1 MGPSNPSQA
10 ARRLEETPDT
20 RAEIQAGTSTLA
32 NAAALAAAAEECGAR
47 RVDENAG
54 LWAEATRANR
64 MISVNVPPGWP
75 TNTARIGAAG
85 GPFFR

>member
-32 NAAALAAAAEECGAR
+32 NAAALVAAAEECGAR
-47 RVDENAG
+47 RVDENMG
-54 LWAEATRANR
+54 LWAEAARANPDDFR
-64 MISVNVPPGWP
+64 KRSPRLANEH
-75 TNTARIGAAG
+75 GADRGHRGAV
-85 GPFFR
+85 F